1 MITTVTFNPSL
12 DYYVTVDHF
21 RPGATNRT
29 TSELL
34 LPGGKG
40 VNVSTV
46 LSRLDV
52 PNRAVFFSA
61 GFVGEEI
68 TRRLSEEGIE
78 TVPIRVEKGNSRLN
92 MKLRSHTG
100 PAVGSAVIK
109 SDEKN
114 KGINESGVLSETAED
129 TEINGMG
136 PDIPKEKIEELML
149 LLEKLENGD
158 TLVLGGTIPG
168 TLPATIY
175 RDILERVSE
184 RKLRVVVDAT
194 KSLLLDTLDCHP
206 FLIKPNHHEL
216 GELFGFEPD
225 PKTVEGRGEIIHY
238 MMELQQKGAKNVLC
252 SMGADGA
259 LLLTDGWDILVAPAF
274 RGKVISAVGSGD
286 SMVAGFLAGLEEK
299 NDLEYALLM
308 GSAAGSASAFSEG
321 LASGAAIR
329 KLAGV

>member
-12 DYYVTVDHF
+12 DYYVTVDNF
-21 RPGATNRT
+21 RAGATNRT

-46 LSRLDV
+46 LSRLGI
-52 PNRAVFFSA
+52 PNRAVYFSA

-68 TRRLSEEGIE
+68 TRLLSDEGIE
-78 TVPIRVEKGNSRLN
+78 TVPIRVEKGVSRLN
-92 MKLRSHTG
+92 MKLRS
-100 PAVGSAVIK
+100 ASGSAL
-109 SDEKN
+109 EN
-114 KGINESGVLSETAED
+114 GFLAEAAED

-136 PDIPKEKIEELML
+136 PDIPQEKIEELMQL
-149 LLEKLENGD
+149 LSKLEDGD

-168 TLPATIY
+168 ALPATIY
-175 RDILERVSE
+175 RDILERVSG

-216 GELFGFEPD
+216 AEIFDFEPD
-225 PKTVEGRGEIIHY
+225 PKTVEGRDEIIHY
-238 MMELQQKGAKNVLC
+238 MMSLQNKGAQNVLC

-259 LLLTDGWDILVAPAF
+259 ILLTDTWEVFIAPVF
-274 RGKVISAVGSGD
+274 QGKVISAVGSGD
-286 SMVAGFLAGLEEK
+286 SMVAGFLAGLDEK
-299 NDLEYALLM
+299 KDMEYALRL
-308 GSAAGSASAFSEG
+308 GSAAGSASAFSRG
-321 LASGAAIR
+321 LADGETIR